1 MTTPNKKD
9 KEALGKGI
17 RSLLQGIDLDL
28 KTASGSLKPAIAENM
43 TGILRIPLEQIE
55 TRHRLR
61 KRFSFANRERAGWK
75 SGRDV
80 GVGESAACEWTEA
93 TDGDQQAGAGK

>member
-1 MTTPNKKD
+1 VKNQTIMTTPNKKD

-43 TGILRIPLEQIE
+43 TGILRTGTGGIYQN
-55 TRHRLR
+55 
-61 KRFSFANRERAGWK
+61 S
-75 SGRDV
+75 
-80 GVGESAACEWTEA
+80 
-93 TDGDQQAGAGK
+93 